1 MKQCPVKEQMGGIN
15 VNLGSVKTSI
25 GKAAGA
31 IGRLGRRAGRF
42 AKKHKLLTAVLVLF
56 LIAIVAFGVMRVR
69 RNRKPQM
76 EMNTVVETATI
87 EKMDLSNS
95 ISVTGTIASAES
107 KTGTTSLNNLTVTA
121 VYVEVGDEVQEGDII
136 CTFDA
141 SDIEEALATAK
152 NNYRVNQQLDAL
164 NDYTTQYTDTIA
176 DAEDALQDARDTR
189 DAYKSAYQNAV
200 SAEES
205 AKSTAS
211 SKASAAEAA
220 KKEYESAKTA
230 LQEAAQAYENSD
242 QGSKIVVNDIDAY
255 IKNLSEN
262 SEEGSAYNTLKTEL
276 NAYNTA
282 KSKYESAQSA
292 SEAAQS
298 AYEKAKT
305 ATSQAESAYEQ
316 AQEER
321 ERAQDT
327 YESTVEQ
334 AEDTYE
340 KAKLNDQ
347 LITDDNEKNQIEEY
361 EEQLSDCTVYAAMS
375 GTITALNVEEGE
387 TFNGGSIYEIQDMSY
402 FIVEASVDEY
412 DIVDIAKGMTAYVKT
427 DATGD
432 EELEAEVTYVA
443 PTGTSGMTMGSAS
456 GTASYQIQITISDP
470 QTRLRAG
477 MTAQASIALEESK
490 DALAVPYDC
499 VQTNPD
505 GQSVIY
511 VDDNGERK
519 EIQVETGIETS
530 YYTEVISDELEE
542 GMTVYLSTQ
551 MINSSKTEQSD
562 QDQEDGALDSLLN
575 MGGGS
580 APSGGGGNMGGGG
593 GGAPSGGGGN
603 MGGGPGGF

>member
-1 MKQCPVKEQMGGIN
+1 
-15 VNLGSVKTSI
+15 
-25 GKAAGA
+25 
-31 IGRLGRRAGRF
+31 
-42 AKKHKLLTAVLVLF
+42 
-56 LIAIVAFGVMRVR
+56 
-69 RNRKPQM
+69 
-76 EMNTVVETATI
+76 
-87 EKMDLSNS
+87 
-95 ISVTGTIASAES
+95 
-107 KTGTTSLNNLTVTA
+107 
-121 VYVEVGDEVQEGDII
+121 
-136 CTFDA
+136 
-141 SDIEEALATAK
+141 
-152 NNYRVNQQLDAL
+152 
-164 NDYTTQYTDTIA
+164 
-176 DAEDALQDARDTR
+176 
-189 DAYKSAYQNAV
+189 
-200 SAEES
+200 
-205 AKSTAS
+205 
-211 SKASAAEAA
+211 
-220 KKEYESAKTA
+220 
-230 LQEAAQAYENSD
+230 
-242 QGSKIVVNDIDAY
+242 
-255 IKNLSEN
+255 
-262 SEEGSAYNTLKTEL
+262 
-276 NAYNTA
+276 
-282 KSKYESAQSA
+282 
-292 SEAAQS
+292 
-298 AYEKAKT
+298 
-305 ATSQAESAYEQ
+305 
-316 AQEER
+316 
-321 ERAQDT
+321 
-327 YESTVEQ
+327 
-334 AEDTYE
+334 
-340 KAKLNDQ
+340 
-347 LITDDNEKNQIEEY
+347 
-361 EEQLSDCTVYAAMS
+361 
-375 GTITALNVEEGE
+375 VEEGE

>member
-1 MKQCPVKEQMGGIN
+1 MKQCPVKEQMGGTN

-25 GKAAGA
+25 GKVAGA